1 MAVDKLHCPICG
13 FPVREKDS
21 VCGNCG
27 EALSNAPTIP
37 DMVREEPVI
46 PQPKTSSP
54 ASVRCPECSHANPAT
69 NKFCSECG
77 ASLSQKPLSNA
88 HLEKGKQAKHA
99 QSKKKSNAKA
109 QPGTR
114 WKFSHFAYVF
124 LAIFGLVLIIIFSNE
139 RDTKKDRSE
148 VVTNSQTPSVDL
160 AAVDEAQKY
169 VDANPKDAQG
179 ILRLANILH
188 DSHLLDR
195 AITEYQ
201 RYLALTPDD
210 PNARVDLGICYY
222 EQQKFPDAL
231 REMSRVAKAHPD
243 HQLARFNL
251 GIVNLAAGNNADA
264 RRWLEESIKIN
275 PSAEVAEQAKALLKK
290 ANEAP
295 PAQ

>member
-13 FPVREKDS
+13 FRVRESDS

-27 EALSNAPTIP
+27 ETLSNAPVIP
-37 DMVREEPVI
+37 DVVREESVI
-46 PQPKTSSP
+46 LQPKTSSP
-54 ASVRCPECSHANPAT
+54 TSVRCPECSYANFAS

-77 ASLSQKPLSNA
+77 ANLSRTPSSSAQV
-88 HLEKGKQAKHA
+88 EKGKQLKHA
-99 QSKKKSNAKA
+99 QSKKKSIAKT

-114 WKFSHFAYVF
+114 WKFSHIAYVF
-124 LAIFGLVLIIIFSNE
+124 LAIIGLVLIIIFSNE
-139 RDTKKDRSE
+139 RGTKTDRPE
-148 VVTNSQTPSVDL
+148 AVENSQTPSVDL

-201 RYLALTPDD
+201 RYLVITPDD

-264 RRWLEESIKIN
+264 RRWFEESIKIN

-290 ANEAP
+290 ANEAL